1 MKVNKWLLI
10 ITFWVNGLT
19 FLSQNNNSLVKFV
32 DYPKIQAYKAK
43 KSKNS
48 SMFQGNKKTKKYF
61 EGWYFKMVSQDEL
74 SILSVIPGISI
85 SEDGSTK
92 HAFIQIIDGKTAK
105 TEYISYPIEDFYYSK
120 DDFLVKIGNNFFSKD
135 SLILDIQEDDLSVI
149 GKIYMNNITELR
161 AERSKKKQKIMG
173 WYYKVPFMECYHG
186 VVSLNH
192 DLIGEIKVNNRS
204 FSFDRGK
211 GYIEKDWGKSM
222 PSYWIWI
229 QTNNFKNSNSSIM
242 LSVAKIPWLGFSFTG
257 FLGFYYLNN
266 EVVRFGTYSKA
277 KLKLEKYEE
286 NSLNLNIVLKDEIL
300 EIQTIKKSSG
310 MLKAPIN
317 GNMIRRISEGI
328 DADLK
333 VKLLDE
339 NKNIL
344 FEDSSKT
351 TGLELVGDIKELFKK
366 TIKNN

>member
-1 MKVNKWLLI
+1 M
-10 ITFWVNGLT
+10 FFGNGLN
-19 FLSQNNNSLVKFV
+19 FICQNNSSLVKFV
-32 DYPKIQAYKAK
+32 DYPKVQAYKAK

-61 EGWYFKMVSQDEL
+61 EGWYFKMVSQDEE

-92 HAFIQIIDGKTAK
+92 HAFIQIIDGKIAETK
-105 TEYISYPIEDFYYSK
+105 YINFPIEDFYFSK
-120 DDFLVKIGNNFFSKD
+120 EDFLIKIGNNIFSKD
-135 SLILDIQEDDLSVI
+135 SIVLDIQRDSLSVI
-149 GKIYMNNITELR
+149 GKVYMKNLTELK
-161 AERSKKKQKIMG
+161 SKNKQRQKIMG

-192 DLIGEIKVNNRS
+192 DLYGEIKTNNRS
-204 FSFDRGK
+204 FRFDGGR

-222 PSYWIWI
+222 PSSWIWI
-229 QTNNFKNSNSSIM
+229 QTNSFKNSNSSFM
-242 LSVAKIPWLGFSFTG
+242 LSIAKIPWLGFSFTG
-257 FLGFYYLNN
+257 FLGFYYINN
-266 EVVRFGTYSKA
+266 EIVRFGTYSKA
-277 KLKLEKYEE
+277 KVKLEKYEE

-300 EIQTIKKSSG
+300 EIQTIKKNSG
-310 MLKAPIN
+310 MLKAPVN
-317 GNMIRRISEGI
+317 GNMNRRILEGI

-339 NKNIL
+339 KKNVL

-351 TGLELVGDIKELFKK
+351 TGLELVGDIRELFKK

>member
-1 MKVNKWLLI
+1 M
-10 ITFWVNGLT
+10 FFENGLN
-19 FLSQNNNSLVKFV
+19 FICQNNSSLVKFV
-32 DYPKIQAYKAK
+32 DYPKVQAYKAK

-61 EGWYFKMVSQDEL
+61 EGWYFKMVSQDEG

-92 HAFIQIIDGKTAK
+92 HAFIQIIDGKIAQTK
-105 TEYISYPIEDFYYSK
+105 YINFPIEDFYFSK
-120 DDFLVKIGNNFFSKD
+120 EDFLIKIGNNIFSKD
-135 SLILDIQEDDLSVI
+135 SIVLDIQRDSLSII
-149 GKIYMNNITELR
+149 GKVYMKNLTKLK
-161 AERSKKKQKIMG
+161 SKNKQIRKIMG

-186 VVSLNH
+186 LVSLNH
-192 DLIGEIKVNNRS
+192 DLYGEIKTNNRN
-204 FSFDRGK
+204 FRFDGGR

-222 PSYWIWI
+222 PSSWIWI
-229 QTNNFKNSNSSIM
+229 QTNSFKNSNSSFM
-242 LSVAKIPWLGFSFTG
+242 LSIAKIPWLGFSFTG
-257 FLGFYYLNN
+257 FLGFYYINN
-266 EVVRFGTYSKA
+266 EIVRFGTYSKA
-277 KLKLEKYEE
+277 KVKLEKYEE

-300 EIQTIKKSSG
+300 EIQTIKKNSG
-310 MLKAPIN
+310 MLKAPVN
-317 GNMIRRISEGI
+317 GNMNRRILEGI

-339 NKNIL
+339 KKNVL

-351 TGLELVGDIKELFKK
+351 TGLELVGDIRELFKK